1 LQNDPKFINIGSTK
15 SFSAG
20 GKEKPRKEEIWRI
33 GKKGEWEGR
42 NHFCTASPKPTVQ
55 ANDDSKK
62 EGGKMKKIQPT
73 KPWVAIIAALLV
85 PLFMAPAYAAQDKPI
100 TLKFSVWT
108 PSPDVNMFSRANSW
122 LVREVE
128 KRSKGRLKVEYYWAG
143 SLIPAKKTVDGLKSG
158 IADLAFVNSDYAPG
172 KLPLC
177 TVGSLPV
184 ISHDY
189 YTSSMALRE
198 LMKMPALKKEL
209 DANNIMYLGQ
219 VTNISLGFWTKQPVH
234 SIADLKGK
242 KIVIDGD
249 RARVM
254 KDLGVTPVAI
264 ISTEVYPAMEKG
276 TVDGGTANPGY
287 AGDYRWQ
294 EVAPY
299 YFELM
304 LGNVGDMFIGVNKD
318 SWKKIPA
325 DIQKMFLDLQEEA
338 IKVGHE
344 MYQGNAEKNLREW
357 VAKKIVTATKPSA
370 ADVALL
376 EKTAKNVVWVNWV
389 QKMEKRGLPGQQV
402 LDKWIELNKKYAKLS
417 PFK

>member
-1 LQNDPKFINIGSTK
+1 
-15 SFSAG
+15 
-20 GKEKPRKEEIWRI
+20 
-33 GKKGEWEGR
+33 
-42 NHFCTASPKPTVQ
+42 
-55 ANDDSKK
+55 
-62 EGGKMKKIQPT
+62 MKRFHLC
-73 KPWVAIIAALLV
+73 KPWLVIVTVAALFLV
-85 PLFMAPAYAAQDKPI
+85 LGPAYAAQNKPV

-108 PSPDVNMFSRANSW
+108 PSPDVNMFSNANSW

-158 IADLAFVNSDYAPG
+158 IADMAFVNSDYAPG

-209 DANNIMYLGQ
+209 DSNNIMYLGQ
-219 VTNISLGFWTKQPVH
+219 VTNISLGFWTKQRVR

-254 KDLGVTPVAI
+254 QALGVTPVAI
-264 ISTEVYPAMEKG
+264 ISTEVYPAMDKG

-304 LGNVGDMFIGVNKD
+304 LGNVGDMFIGINKD

-325 DIQKMFLDLQEEA
+325 DLQKMFLDLQVEA
-338 IKVGHE
+338 IEAGHKL
-344 MYQGNAEKNLREW
+344 YQGNAENNLKTW
-357 VAKKIVTATKPSA
+357 VEKKIVTVSKPSA

-376 EKTAKNVVWVNWV
+376 EKTAKDLIWVNWV
-389 QKMEKRGLPGQQV
+389 EKMKKRGLPGQEV
-402 LDKWIELNKKYAKLS
+402 LDKWIELNKKYAKMS